1 MRREGDQ
8 VLIPWQWVRV
18 SGPSMVPTLRHGDV
32 VIVRHGAAIRE
43 GDVVIAT
50 FRSMPGR
57 LVVKRAV
64 CAMEGGWWLSSD
76 NLAVAGDSEVYG
88 VADVQARV
96 LLRLRGWRVATHVH
110 HRPRT

>member
-1 MRREGDQ
+1 M
-8 VLIPWQWVRV
+8 LIPWQWITI

-32 VIVRHGAAIRE
+32 VIVRHGAPVRP

-50 FRSMPGR
+50 FRSMPDR

-64 CAMEGGWWLSSD
+64 RPVDGGWWLASD
-76 NLAVAGDSEVYG
+76 NSSVAGDSEIYG

-96 LLRLRGWRVATHVH
+96 LLRLRGWRLTSRV
-110 HRPRT
+110 RRTPPA